1 MYKLRQQR
9 LSAFALAF
17 SALSSVPARAQTTT
31 ANPPATLPDTPPRIA
46 PNPAPAQNAAPGNT
60 RREQRLR
67 ERREQLQNMTP
78 EERQE
83 LMRRNRETST
93 RRLLE
98 RAGVTDAATQNSVI
112 KYVSDEQEAREK
124 SRVTIRNASQKLAQA
139 VRTGA
144 VTEAQLAT
152 LLGEFQNAAADEKE
166 RRAAT
171 AAELDRQIGYS
182 SNPRLEAVLTTLGAI
197 GDENLYLVGG
207 IGGGFAAPR
216 GGTPRAGATRP
227 NGLAQPRGALRPGL
241 RNGLRTPATPQGG
254 PTTNG
259 LAQPATP

>member
-1 MYKLRQQR
+1 MNKPHHQR
-9 LSAFALAF
+9 LIVCGLSI
-17 SALSSVPARAQTTT
+17 SVISSVPTLAQTT
-31 ANPPATLPDTPPRIA
+31 ANPPATLPGTA
-46 PNPAPAQNAAPGNT
+46 TGTAQNPTRMQNAAPSNAARANA
-60 RREQRLR
+60 RREERLR
-67 ERREQLQNMTP
+67 QRREQLQNMTP

-83 LMRRNRETST
+83 LMRRNREAST

-112 KYVSDEQEAREK
+112 KYVGDEQEAREK
-124 SRVTIRNASQKLAQA
+124 SRVTIRGASQKLAQA

-182 SNPRLEAVLTTLGAI
+182 QNPRLEAMLTMLGAV
-197 GDENLYLVGG
+197 GDENLYMVGG
-207 IGGGFAAPR
+207 NGGGFAV
-216 GGTPRAGATRP
+216 PRAGATRP
-227 NGLAQPRGALRPGL
+227 NGLAQPRGALQPGGL
-241 RNGLRTPATPQGG
+241 NGLRTPATQRGAAAAG
-254 PTTNG
+254 T
-259 LAQPATP
+259 AQPATP